1 MIALVMAGGKGT
13 RMNSDS
19 EKLLLNYK
27 KPVILHVIDAL
38 KDSKCFEKII
48 AITSPNSLKTQELL
62 EESGIEI
69 IKTSGKGY
77 VQDLNSV
84 LSSIDNDVLVTSGDL
99 PLLDEYILKQIVAK
113 YNIEKIWTSFV
124 VTKRFLESLGLSS
137 EFEITVDGNSCILT
151 GILLIDTKKIN
162 SFDTIKENYEVLDDK
177 RIAFNLNTV
186 SDYEKLEFY

>member
-48 AITSPNSLKTQELL
+48 AITSPNSPKTQELL

-69 IKTSGKGY
+69 IKTAGKGY

-99 PLLDEYILKQIVAK
+99 PFLDEDILKQIVAK

-124 VTKRFLESLGLSS
+124 VTKEFLESLGLSS
-137 EFEITVDGNSCILT
+137 EFEITVDNNSCILT
-151 GILLIDTKKIN
+151 GISLVDTKKIN
-162 SFDTIKENYEVLDDK
+162 SFDAIKENYEVLDDK

>member
-48 AITSPNSLKTQELL
+48 AITSPNSPKTQELL

-99 PLLDEYILKQIVAK
+99 PFLDEDILKQIVAK
-113 YNIEKIWTSFV
+113 YNIKKIWTSFV
-124 VTKRFLESLGLSS
+124 VTKEFLESLGLSS

-151 GILLIDTKKIN
+151 GISLVDTKKIN
-162 SFDTIKENYEVLDDK
+162 SFDAIKENYEVLDDK

>member
-27 KPVILHVIDAL
+27 KPVIIHVIDAL
-38 KDSKCFEKII
+38 KDSKCFEKVI
-48 AITSPNSLKTQELL
+48 AITSSNSPKTQELL

-69 IKTSGKGY
+69 IKTTGKGY

-84 LSSIDNDVLVTSGDL
+84 LCSIDNDVLVTSGDL
-99 PLLDEYILKQIVAK
+99 PFIDDDIIKQIVAK
-113 YNIEKIWTSFV
+113 HNIEKIWKSFV

-137 EFEITVDGNSCILT
+137 EFEITVDDNSCILT
-151 GILLIDTKKIN
+151 GISLISTKKIN
-162 SFDTIKENYEVLDDK
+162 SLDAIKENYEVLDDK